1 MALSHVGVALACT
14 EVALFEADAAR
25 ALHPAPPG
33 YKKCMGRDPA
43 PPPPTSVPVSGDA
56 PHSGLKWSEM

>member
-25 ALHPAPPG
+25 ALHPAPPD
-33 YKKCMGRDPA
+33 YKKCMGRDLA
-43 PPPPTSVPVSGDA
+43 SPPPPPPLSPSPATLLTVV
-56 PHSGLKWSEM
+56 

>member
-33 YKKCMGRDPA
+33 YKKCMGRDLA
-43 PPPPTSVPVSGDA
+43 PTPTSVPVSGDA
-56 PHSGLKWSEM
+56 PHSGLIWSEM